1 MSCYLDQDFS
11 LDCRT
16 GSSGGLK
23 QIWILGASGYT
34 ISGYTTNANDEVISV
49 SGSGTWHSFQLPK
62 QSASLT
68 ETIAVNDTAMSV
80 TFQPAVTINLPKLD
94 YNLRKVFVD
103 LVSLNDI
110 YLVALDNNDRY
121 WIVFLENGGVVME
134 GSLQTG
140 QSYTDLNGVSGLV
153 INGGE
158 PTSIREI
165 NVSTT
170 IADVFTGGG
179 FTWNP

>member
-1 MSCYLDQDFS
+1 MSCFLDQNFV

-16 GSSGGLK
+16 GSTGGLK
-23 QIWILGASGYT
+23 QVWILGNSGYT
-34 ISGYTTNANDEVISV
+34 ISGYTTNVDDEITSV
-49 SGSGTWHSFQLPK
+49 SGSGRWYSFQLPK

-80 TFQPAVTINLPKLD
+80 TFQPNVTLNLPKLD
-94 YNLRKVFVD
+94 YQLRKAFVD
-103 LVSLNDI
+103 VVSLNDI

-121 WIVFLENGGVVME
+121 WMVFLENGGVVME
-134 GSLQTG
+134 GTLQTG
-140 QSYTDLNGVSGLV
+140 QAYSDLNGATLSIV
-153 INGGE
+153 GGE

-165 NVSTT
+165 AVSTT
-170 IADVFTGGG
+170 IAAVFTGGG

>member
-1 MSCYLDQDFS
+1 MSCFLDQDFV

-16 GSSGGLK
+16 GSTGGLK
-23 QIWILGASGYT
+23 QVWILGQSGYT
-34 ISGYTTNANDEVISV
+34 ISGYTTNANDEITSV
-49 SGSGTWHSFQLPK
+49 SGVGTWHSFQLPK

-80 TFQPAVTINLPKLD
+80 TFQPSVTLNLPKLD
-94 YNLRKVFVD
+94 YQLRKAFVD
-103 LVSLNDI
+103 VVSLNDI

-121 WIVFLENGGVVME
+121 WMVFLENGGVVME
-134 GSLQTG
+134 GTLQSG
-140 QSYTDLNGVSGLV
+140 QAYSDLNGATMV

-165 NVSTT
+165 EVTTT
-170 IADVFTGGG
+170 IAAVFTGGG

>member
-1 MSCYLDQDFS
+1 MSCFLDQDFV

-16 GSSGGLK
+16 GSTGGLK
-23 QIWILGASGYT
+23 QVWILGSTGYT
-34 ISGYTTNANDEVISV
+34 ISGYTTNANDEILSV
-49 SGSGTWHSFQLPK
+49 SGVGTWFSFQLPK

-80 TFQPAVTINLPKLD
+80 TFQPSVTLNLPKLD
-94 YNLRKVFVD
+94 YQLRKAFVD
-103 LVSLNDI
+103 VVSLNDI

-121 WIVFLENGGVVME
+121 WMVFLENGGVVME
-134 GSLQTG
+134 GTLQSG
-140 QSYTDLNGVSGLV
+140 QAYADLNGATLV

-165 NVSTT
+165 DVTTT